1 MSERV
6 YVEKQGVPWW
16 AWAIGVGGVVAG
28 GAYLAYRYFVYPGDV
43 LIEQYKK
50 ILEDIYDETRDF
62 LYDNAAL
69 PTPIYGLTTGQEAM
83 IAAKK
88 DALQDLEPKVME
100 LIEQRGQ
107 SIEDVLYALIV
118 GVVVAVA
125 AAPVLKVLLDFFRD
139 WKLQKPGASKNM
151 NSAHAHS
158 HLMFEFIAN
167 EFAALGQLSIASG
180 FYYGTIPHFYD
191 TYTSASLGY
200 NISYYQS
207 IIPQLTGIQL
217 LVAQQM
223 LMFMTYEISV
233 VTGIMTVMQ
242 PFWLPPLI

>member
-6 YVEKQGVPWW
+6 YVENRGVPWW
-16 AWAIGVGGVVAG
+16 AWALGVGGVVAG

-62 LYDNAAL
+62 LYENAAL
-69 PTPIYGLTTGQEAM
+69 DPPIHGLTAGQEAI

-100 LIEQRGQ
+100 IIEQRGQ
-107 SIEDVLYALIV
+107 NVTTVLIAIAA
-118 GVVVAVA
+118 GIIIAVA
-125 AAPVLKVLLDFFRD
+125 APSVIKALGDIFLR
-139 WKLQKPGASKNM
+139 WKQQTASEKM
-151 NSAHAHS
+151 NSAQAHS
-158 HLMFEFIAN
+158 HLMFEFVAN
-167 EFAALGQLSIASG
+167 EFALLGHLDIASG

-223 LMFMTYEISV
+223 LMFMTFEISAA
-233 VTGIMTVMQ
+233 TGIMSVMQ